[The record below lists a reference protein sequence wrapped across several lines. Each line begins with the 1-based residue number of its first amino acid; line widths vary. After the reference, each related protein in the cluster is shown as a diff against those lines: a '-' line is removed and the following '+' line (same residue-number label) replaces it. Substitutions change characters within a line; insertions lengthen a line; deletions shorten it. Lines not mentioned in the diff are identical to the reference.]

1 MKKEYLEPEL
11 DVVFFEDIDV
21 LISTGLEGAD
31 DEGDDYILP
40 IVH

>member
-11 DVVFFEDIDV
+11 DVVFFEDVDMLV
-21 LISTGLEGAD
+21 STGLSEMD